1 MYNKG
6 IKKRGVLILWRG
18 CGCVCKFLVRGRSLT
33 EQLVVME
40 VGGIFCGEVNIQFH
54 YIEKLEKKGRVGKE
68 RWKTV

>member
-1 MYNKG
+1 M
-6 IKKRGVLILWRG
+6 
-18 CGCVCKFLVRGRSLT
+18 T